1 MDLRKI
7 ISSKIVHYA
16 TIFVLGVFFTGC
28 GSASAASLQINSNA
42 TTLAPGDTALLT
54 VTVNSG
60 GVAINNA
67 EATILFPTNL
77 LSVISVSKASSIFSL
92 WVEEP
97 SFSNSLGTIAFNG
110 GLPTPGFDGPQGT
123 VLSVIVRAKAAGSA
137 EFSFSGAAVRAND
150 GFGTNVLVSSL
161 GKSLVIAPSENRAST
176 PPPSSSVDTSAL
188 ALKISSPTHQV
199 GDQWYNNANP
209 KFQWVVPAGADAIQT
224 SMSTDATSVPRVL
237 YSPAISE
244 KIIPDLEDGT
254 WYFKARAR
262 KNGSWGPT
270 ASYVV
275 HIDTSAPEKK
285 SATFSYNEDAKMLTI
300 NLEVK
305 DAASGIDKYE
315 VSVNNVRVKTFSEKE
330 VVDGKHSFALNAFGA
345 NNVKLSVIDYAGNRI
360 EVSDTFYSST
370 AGIPQVVSLMMAAKK
385 QLMVTVGPLAVAAL
399 PLGIVLLTIVV
410 AFAGLSYYFGHR
422 RSSLRR
428 RMKARKGLLTKSEGL
443 SLLLDVKKRLEKHL
457 ELLQHIRRSR
467 VLTTEE
473 KEIKA
478 EIEND
483 LDEIDREIDMQK

>member
-1 MDLRKI
+1 M
-7 ISSKIVHYA
+7 S
-16 TIFVLGVFFTGC
+16 IFFVGC
-28 GSASAASLQINSNA
+28 GSASAASLQINSNT

-67 EATILFPTNL
+67 EATISFPTNV

-97 SFSNSLGTIAFNG
+97 SFSNSLGTITFNG

-123 VLSVIVRAKAAGSA
+123 VLSIIVRAKAAGLA
-137 EFSFSGAAVRAND
+137 ELSFSGAAVRAND
-150 GFGTNVLVSSL
+150 GFGTNVLVSSQ
-161 GKSLVIAPSENRAST
+161 GRSLVVAPSEGRVST
-176 PPPSSSVDTSAL
+176 PPSSPVDSSAL

-199 GDQWYNNANP
+199 SDQWYGNANP

-224 SMSTDATSVPRVL
+224 SMSTDSTSIPRVL
-237 YSPAISE
+237 YSPAVSE
-244 KIIPDLEDGT
+244 KTVSDLEDGV

-270 ASYVV
+270 VSYVV
-275 HIDTSAPEKK
+275 RIDTHAPEKK
-285 SATFSYNEDAKMLTI
+285 NIAFSYNEDAKMLTI
-300 NLEVK
+300 NLDVK

-330 VVDGKHSFALNAFGA
+330 VIDGKYSFALSAFGA
-345 NNVKLSVIDYAGNRI
+345 NSVKLSVTDYAGNRI

-385 QLMVTVGPLAVAAL
+385 QLMVTIGPMAVAAL
-399 PLGIVLLTIVV
+399 PLGIVLLTILV
-410 AFAGLSYYFGHR
+410 AFAGLSYYLGHR

-473 KEIKA
+473 KEIKV